1 MKSWC
6 LRSLFSSIYEII
18 YPFMQARF
26 TVWDEKFIK
35 KKFFNQE
42 KTQPNI
48 NGPLIAHFQPINYSH
63 FKRSLHPFA
72 YSSALARILQLLQ
85 ANTLYIPSLS
95 WTNSPPN
102 ILSPPHP
109 PPPIHGLASAPSI
122 FMAHMR
128 PAHVTVHQLPWIIHL
143 LFFTHEHFFF
153 LLPVNSEIRVT
164 TEETINII
172 LQIWKCL
179 LKGMSDKHWTSV
191 VQNYTLS
198 RG

>member
-109 PPPIHGLASAPSI
+109 PAPHPWPSQCPFHIHGSHETCTCHSSPTSLDYSLA
-122 FMAHMR
+122 FLH
-128 PAHVTVHQLPWIIHL
+128 TW
-143 LFFTHEHFFF
+143 TFFF
-153 LLPVNSEIRVT
+153 PVACELWNTCHDWRNDQH
-164 TEETINII
+164 NITNLEVFI
-172 LQIWKCL
+172 ERHVW
-179 LKGMSDKHWTSV
+179 
-191 VQNYTLS
+191 
-198 RG
+198 